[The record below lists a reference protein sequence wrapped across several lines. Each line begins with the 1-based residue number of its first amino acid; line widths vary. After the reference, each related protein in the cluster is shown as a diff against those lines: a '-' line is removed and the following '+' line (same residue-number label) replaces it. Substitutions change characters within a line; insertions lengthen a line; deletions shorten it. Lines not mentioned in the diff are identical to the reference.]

1 MAVTKPNTSFL
12 SKMPYPDTALSSLT
26 PFLLLLLT
34 LLLSIPKL
42 AMAWRITKANTQI
55 SLFNNIVS
63 FGLVTSGKNKAK
75 AISADLLK
83 LNLKNKMEEMGK
95 TR

>member
-26 PFLLLLLT
+26 PSLLLLLT

-42 AMAWRITKANTQI
+42 AMAWRITKVNTQI
-55 SLFNNIVS
+55 GLFNNIVC
-63 FGLVTSGKNKAK
+63 FGLVTSGKNVINKHK
-75 AISADLLK
+75 CPLK
-83 LNLKNKMEEMGK
+83 IIQSR
-95 TR
+95 TYAPCT